1 MFCLA
6 MSWTNYHSHTHFC
19 DGKFGPEAY
28 AAEAFRQ
35 GLWAYGFSSHAPLP
49 YDVTWGMQP
58 ESVAT
63 YLAQIAR
70 LQARYRGK
78 LELYAGLE
86 VDFVP
91 GKLGPQHPGIGKLGL
106 DYCIGSVHF
115 ADTFPDGTGWE
126 IDGAHQVFLSGVREI
141 FGGNVRRAVSRYYE
155 LIRQMVQQE
164 PPTVVGHL
172 DKIKIQ
178 NEGGCLFSET
188 ESWYRQEVLAT
199 LQAIAQAGLLL
210 EVNTRGIYK
219 QKTPE
224 LYPSR
229 WVLAEACHL
238 KIPLTLNSDAHHPRE
253 ITGQFSYAASVLRQ
267 EGFTHLYSLYENR
280 WQPFGFTEQGLLP
293 DAG

>member
-1 MFCLA
+1 

-19 DGKFGPEAY
+19 DGKLGPEAY
-28 AAEAFRQ
+28 AAEAARQ

-49 YDVTWGMQP
+49 YAAPWGMRP
-58 ESVAT
+58 ESVT
-63 YLAQIAR
+63 SYLSQIAR
-70 LQARYRGK
+70 LQADYRGR

-91 GKLGPQHPGIGKLGL
+91 GKLGPQHPFIRHLEL

-115 ADTFPDGTGWE
+115 VDTFPDGVGWE
-126 IDGAHQVFLSGVREI
+126 IDGPHEVFLRGLREI
-141 FGGNVRRAVSRYYE
+141 FDGDIRRAVGRYYG
-155 LIRQMVQQE
+155 LTRQMVEQE

-178 NEGGCLFSET
+178 NEGGRLFSET
-188 ESWYRQEVLAT
+188 QPWYRDEVMAT
-199 LQAIAQAGLLL
+199 LQAIAGAGVLL

-229 WVLAEACHL
+229 WVLARACEL
-238 KIPLTLNSDAHHPRE
+238 QIPLTLNSDAHHPRE
-253 ITGQFSYAASVLRQ
+253 ITEQFSYAAGVLA
-267 EGFTHLYSLYENR
+267 EVGYTHLHSLLDNR
-280 WQPFGFTEQGLLP
+280 WQPFRFTVQGLV
-293 DAG
+293 ARAW